1 MLQQHMNTM
10 FHKKHKNVF
19 VDTKIALY
27 FFFFPNYS
35 MADNKTTSEHQGTS
49 NALQSY
55 VTMTIQV
62 AKVETNL

>member
-27 FFFFPNYS
+27 FFFSPIIVWPITRQHQNI
-35 MADNKTTSEHQGTS
+35 KEHQ
-49 NALQSY
+49 
-55 VTMTIQV
+55 MHC
-62 AKVETNL
+62 NLM